1 MTFDGNFMDEKK
13 KKKCKS
19 ASSDT
24 PGQGEESKKS
34 CRLGLQGLT
43 QHPPSL

>member
-19 ASSDT
+19 AISDT
-24 PGQGEESKKS
+24 PEGEESKKS